1 MLLELM
7 VDWQF
12 VPCFARIKITK
23 MKLRKFVSNEIYFIV
38 MLIQMGIATYLLVQ
52 VSRSG
57 NIIVLIVAIIIFIGF
72 SIFWFIIMPL
82 KILEF
87 DWRKHLQ
94 KLKITR

>member
-1 MLLELM
+1 MA
-7 VDWQF
+7 DWQF
-12 VPCFARIKITK
+12 VPHFARTKITK
-23 MKLRKFVSNEIYFIV
+23 MKLSKFVSNEIYFIV